1 MAKISY
7 IVYCNNA
14 DLNFGKSSSK
24 RMIIDNP
31 MPEISLPYLPT
42 AYSLTLA
49 IGLAD
54 ISNDFQ
60 NDAEHNLKISCEMGE
75 GKVIFESSDLTLK
88 IPKEQAEK
96 KISGMQLSVEMKN
109 ITFDALG
116 ILKTSVSY
124 DGEIIGVHEIPVTKN

>member
-1 MAKISY
+1 MAKIGY
-7 IVYCNNA
+7 IVYCNNV
-14 DLNFGKSSSK
+14 DLNSGKSSSK
-24 RMIIDNP
+24 KMIIDNP

-49 IGLAD
+49 VGLAD

-60 NDAEHNLKISCEMGE
+60 DDAEHNLKITCEMSD

-88 IPKEQAEK
+88 IPKEQTEK

-109 ITFDALG
+109 IIFDELG
-116 ILKTSVSY
+116 MLKTSVSY
-124 DGEIIGVHEIPVTKN
+124 DGEIIGEHEIPVTKN